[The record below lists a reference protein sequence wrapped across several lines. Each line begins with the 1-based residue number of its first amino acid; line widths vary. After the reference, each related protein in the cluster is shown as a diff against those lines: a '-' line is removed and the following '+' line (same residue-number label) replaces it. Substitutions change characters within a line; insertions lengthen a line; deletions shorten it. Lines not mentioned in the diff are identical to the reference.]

1 MLAHENRGKATE
13 QKIGEAE
20 QDFCAA
26 IEGVKAAFEAKD
38 PEVLQRDLDHLK
50 SVIEES
56 ANYKAAV
63 NEQDALGNTALHTCF
78 MLYAEKNLESVK
90 STIIQGRGE
99 DRDHVTREFTETI
112 ILASTIARLLVQ
124 EGCNITLTNHAGKTA
139 LQSILKIEGVVP
151 QMMFDGMSKIA
162 KIDIKDMLSE
172 SEKRQYFTSQL
183 SNDNNSQAVAKKKGG
198 CIII

>member
-1 MLAHENRGKATE
+1 MLAHENRGTATE

-56 ANYKAAV
+56 ASYKAAV

-78 MLYAEKNLESVK
+78 MLFAEKHLERIK
-90 STIIQGRGE
+90 TAAQGRDKE
-99 DRDHVTREFTETI
+99 VVTKECADVM
-112 ILASTIARLLVQ
+112 ILTSKIARVLVQ
-124 EGCNITLTNHAGKTA
+124 EGCNIILTNHAGKTA
-139 LQSILKIEGVVP
+139 LQNILHIDGVSP
-151 QMMFDGMSKIA
+151 DAICKGMIIMT
-162 KIDIKDMLSE
+162 KIDIQDMLSE
-172 SEKRQYFTSQL
+172 SEKRQYFTSKVA
-183 SNDNNSQAVAKKKGG
+183 NDNNSQAVGKKKGG